1 MNTPVLVL
9 GIVAV
14 SIVLLMAALIARRK
28 EKPTADDVMERM
40 GRFATREDFLS
51 VTDGS
56 GGKDQPNKAARTIEE
71 IVKGRGIAGRA
82 ASLLAR
88 ADVRMTVG
96 EFLLLRFGAA
106 AAGFVIGFV
115 ILSRIAPALGLLL
128 GIITALIG
136 YAIPFFYLS
145 TKAKRRRKKFV
156 EQLGDTI
163 SLMANSLRAG
173 YSLLQTMDMVA
184 RETAEPMATEF
195 RRVVREIG
203 LGVSNQEAM
212 ENLLRRVPSDDL
224 DLLVTAINIQHEVGG
239 NLAQI
244 LTTIGHTIRERVRIK
259 GEIGVLTAQVQISGY
274 IITVMPIALAL
285 LIFLMNPDYML
296 ELFVWPY
303 ICMPIASLFM
313 IVLGFFAMRKITAI
327 EV

>member
-1 MNTPVLVL
+1 MNMSPLVL
-9 GIVAV
+9 GIVVVA
-14 SIVLLMAALIARRK
+14 ILLLVVALVARRRD
-28 EKPTADDVMERM
+28 KPTADDVMERM
-40 GRFATREDFLS
+40 GRFAKREDFLAVS
-51 VTDGS
+51 DGS
-56 GGKDQPNKAARTIEE
+56 GRSQPNKAARTIEE
-71 IVKGRGIAGRA
+71 IVKGRGIAGRTA
-82 ASLLAR
+82 ALLAR

-96 EFLLLRFGAA
+96 EFLLVRFAA
-106 AAGFVIGFV
+106 AAGGFAVGFV
-115 ILSRIAPALGLLL
+115 LLSRVAPALGLLL
-128 GIITALIG
+128 GIVTALIG
-136 YAIPFFYLS
+136 YALPFFYLS
-145 TKAKRRRKKFV
+145 FKAKGRRKKFV

-184 RETAEPMATEF
+184 RETADPMATEF

-203 LGVSNQEAM
+203 LGISNQEAM

-274 IITVMPIALAL
+274 IITVMPVALAL
-285 LIFLMNPDYML
+285 IIFLMNPNYML
-296 ELFVWPY
+296 SLFVWPY
-303 ICMPIASLFM
+303 ICMPIASLVM
-313 IVLGFFAMRKITAI
+313 IVIGFFIMRKITAI

>member
-1 MNTPVLVL
+1 MNSQLLFLAIIAAAVVMLV
-9 GIVAV
+9 
-14 SIVLLMAALIARRK
+14 AALISRRK
-28 EKPTADDVMERM
+28 AKPTADDVMERM
-40 GRFATREDFLS
+40 GRFATREDYLAVS
-51 VTDGS
+51 DGS
-56 GGKDQPNKAARTIEE
+56 GRGEPNKAALRLEGL
-71 IVKGRGIAGRA
+71 VKGRGISGRS

-96 EFLLLRFGAA
+96 EYLLIRIGAA
-106 AAGFVIGFV
+106 GAGFVIGFV
-115 ILSRIAPALGLLL
+115 ILSRVAPALGLLL
-128 GIITALIG
+128 GIGTGFIG
-136 YAIPFFYLS
+136 FIVPNLYLS
-145 TKAKRRRKKFV
+145 LKAKRRRKAFV
-156 EQLGDTI
+156 DQLGDTI

-184 RETAEPMATEF
+184 KESADPMATEF

-203 LGVSNQEAM
+203 LGISNQEAM

-274 IITVMPIALAL
+274 LISGLPIVLAGV
-285 LIFLMNPDYML
+285 IFLLKPDYML
-296 ELFVWPY
+296 QLFIWPY
-303 ICMPIASLFM
+303 ICMPIGALFM
-313 IVLGFFAMRKITAI
+313 IAVGFLIMRKITAI